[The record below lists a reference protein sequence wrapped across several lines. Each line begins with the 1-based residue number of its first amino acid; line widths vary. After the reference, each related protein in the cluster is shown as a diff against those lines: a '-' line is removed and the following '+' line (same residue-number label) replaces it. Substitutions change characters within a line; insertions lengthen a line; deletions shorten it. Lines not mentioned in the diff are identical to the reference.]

1 MLLEKGLFNNQGYVK
16 LLDVIPSVIPE
27 GYSSRDAV
35 IANTARLSTMGKP
48 LENNIKVYDFLEKLF
63 SWKHFSPFEQ
73 AQLSFEIKVPLVNFW
88 QMDRHRTFLY
98 GSHLRRS
105 GRYTEFLEEDFYIPD
120 YNTGSDLFQ
129 DDLKYHI
136 QDSIIKYKKAINN
149 GVKKETA
156 RFLLP
161 AFCMMYTERM
171 SVDLKN
177 LMHFFSLRT
186 DKAAQTEI
194 RELASAMFNLTRV
207 LFPYTC
213 KIFAENK
220 SPINYMLDGS

>member
-120 YNTGSDLFQ
+120 YNTGSDTFQ
-129 DDLKYHI
+129 EDLKYHI
-136 QDSIIKYKKAINN
+136 QDSIVKYKEAINK

-161 AFCMMYTERM
+161 AWCMMYTEVM

-177 LMHFFSLRT
+177 LMHFFGLRLNRH
-186 DKAAQTEI
+186 AQKEI
-194 RELASAMFNLTRV
+194 RELATQMFALTSTV
-207 LFPYTC
+207 FPYTC
-213 KIFAENK
+213 KIFRENLE
-220 SPINYMLDGS
+220 PINYDLRSD